1 MSWRD
6 MRPAAPERAPA
17 CSTGSGRPAR
27 PVAQGEPPPLR
38 TLGDAG
44 QVAPHGEHDAEIDI
58 LTVRRVVEAV
68 IGRARDQRDG
78 DRTKGRCDTAAAPGA
93 HNG

>member
-1 MSWRD
+1 
-6 MRPAAPERAPA
+6 
-17 CSTGSGRPAR
+17 
-27 PVAQGEPPPLR
+27 
-38 TLGDAG
+38 
-44 QVAPHGEHDAEIDI
+44 
-58 LTVRRVVEAV
+58 VVEAV